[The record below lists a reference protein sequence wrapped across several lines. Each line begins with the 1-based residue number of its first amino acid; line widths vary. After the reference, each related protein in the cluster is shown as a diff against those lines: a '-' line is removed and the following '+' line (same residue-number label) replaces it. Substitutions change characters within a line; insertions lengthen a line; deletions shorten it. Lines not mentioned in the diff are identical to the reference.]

1 MINRIGDNSNLAN
14 LNVRQE
20 QPVRHEKEFS
30 IDYKDEKNDTG
41 SKGFNGVKVELSAN
55 KENPDE
61 VVVEYS
67 LFSEIKDRL
76 SELRDMLKNFWDKVW
91 NGSADKDTAPVIDE
105 ESVQKPVSEMNLEEV
120 ERYLSDNGKKRLA
133 KSSDILTTYNQFGKI
148 VEIDPSEK
156 NKIFH
161 GNKSWKEL

>member
-1 MINRIGDNSNLAN
+1 MINRIGDNSNLTK

-30 IDYKDEKNDTG
+30 IDYKDEKNDADG
-41 SKGFNGVKVELSAN
+41 KGFNGVKVELSGS
-55 KENPDE
+55 KESTDE

-67 LFSEIKDRL
+67 LFSEIRDKL
-76 SELRDMLKNFWDKVW
+76 SELRDILKKFWDKVW
-91 NGSADKDTAPVIDE
+91 NGSSDKDVVPAIDE
-105 ESVQKPVSEMNLEEV
+105 ETVQKPVADMNLEEV

-133 KSSDILTTYNQFGKI
+133 KNSDILTTYNQFGKI

-156 NKIFH
+156 NKIFR